1 MKRSCDSTHHCSSPT
16 PTLNSCDLNTST
28 RKQSSEQEYSYLTA
42 RKRHSSIPYSH
53 NTPENH
59 PKLFTRNPAIYFP
72 KVDKSCIDV
81 FGMLPRFL
89 ENLLESRNLLCSAT
103 AATKSALSTTQLW
116 FNCFHGILVYTL
128 PGRLSKEMPRYL
140 VHWLLSPFLCMGMI
154 NLPIFRCPSKTP
166 CHLTHTSQPNHP
178 LF

>member
-1 MKRSCDSTHHCSSPT
+1 MKRSCDSTHHCSSPTPTLNSCDLNTSTRKQSSEQECCDSTHHCSSPT

-103 AATKSALSTTQLW
+103 AATKSALSTTQL
-116 FNCFHGILVYTL
+116 
-128 PGRLSKEMPRYL
+128 
-140 VHWLLSPFLCMGMI
+140 
-154 NLPIFRCPSKTP
+154 
-166 CHLTHTSQPNHP
+166 
-178 LF
+178 